1 MTLFSAPTGN
11 LVSQHEKLDIFG
23 GGRAAHQQDQPEQLP
38 EDQRVWSPSLKHLI
52 RCRGRVLEPDRYTGP
67 VGRSRRPRDQLL
79 LKCVINGDSTIQSS
93 LSESR

>member
-1 MTLFSAPTGN
+1 VTLFSAPTGN

-52 RCRGRVLEPDRYTGP
+52 RCRGRVLEPDRYKVHRAGGP
-67 VGRSRRPRDQLL
+67 IAAAERSTTPKMRDQ
-79 LKCVINGDSTIQSS
+79 
-93 LSESR
+93 R